1 MVRKLCKELNMK
13 PTEVFEMNY
22 ISALNWLSLFHI
34 EAKIKS
40 ES

>member
-1 MVRKLCKELNMK
+1 MYPDQVYA
-13 PTEVFEMNY
+13 MNY